1 VKRERGQASIELVVG
16 ALGLALAVI
25 AVVQLLLIARAR
37 QRALDVADRVAVL
50 EAEGRPVPDGL
61 RREARIER
69 RGDLI
74 RVTVRAAGLPALPVF
89 EVREQAVVP

>member
-1 VKRERGQASIELVVG
+1 M
-16 ALGLALAVI
+16 
-25 AVVQLLLIARAR
+25 
-37 QRALDVADRVAVL
+37 
-50 EAEGRPVPDGL
+50 PDGL